1 MDKTNDYKN
10 NFKNG
15 HFKVSQIVD
24 SSTYSSKFNNCN
36 ADRFNNGHQATIS
49 NRKQSI
55 ITDLIP
61 YPSSSISTTIE
72 RALDISD
79 LNQAQLNGS
88 EIISLKSIVNV
99 DKLKEHGQNPSPKCE
114 KLKLSSIM
122 LPISSSSQNQQQ
134 SIPKMKIPFDN
145 EQIVRVVKFLKE
157 RKECATQTAQRE
169 YCNQYVQANVALES
183 NIKEQKIDLNR
194 SNQTLRN
201 QLDQLSYVIEQMSK
215 ERSSTHLQLHSL
227 QKLITVKELKIEETK
242 AENEKYLADNDELR
256 FTIKN
261 IEKLI
266 NDYQRNLTIK
276 STEND
281 ELRVEL
287 NQMSTDKNNLS
298 SQLEQMQKELLTKN
312 NLIQELNKTN
322 EINQVELL
330 SLHNNLQTF
339 GRQTSK
345 ANIEVET
352 FEQQLIPDKNAEISS
367 VQIMNRNHCRIIN
380 KQKIVC
386 LLEKCA
392 KLKNDFLQSKQT
404 FLFEIT
410 QFVEHFHKLK
420 RDTVEQL
427 HSTLM
432 NDNFSLRLNE
442 TKIRYENEIEQL
454 KNQMQLQCEKMA
466 NLLNKQ
472 LEEKSTINEN
482 LKIQLDSLT
491 AENVTLKETN
501 KAFQTKI
508 VELNECY
515 TRLSEESAKTTVDTE
530 QYRQQ
535 LKNAHDE
542 LNGAR
547 SQIRE
552 LSQQCFDLDHLRN
565 ENDGLR
571 KMVTLLNED
580 KSLLK
585 CRVDELN
592 VLANETA
599 QNRTQL
605 DNIETHLQKS
615 SAELIQERK
624 AKQLLMD
631 ELNQFEI
638 ELNNRRDKIV
648 NLESNIQMITKR
660 YRELSQQ
667 INNKRMCDQY
677 CQVDHETTSPSILID
692 LQNVLIQ
699 RETQINNQNELLAQ
713 LKVENDRNKK
723 LKEEMQIQL
732 ELLEQKINE
741 KDETLRMY
749 DEMPSKE
756 ISTQLNELQNDLIHE
771 RERSKGLGQS
781 LFNEKRMNIKLKKE
795 IERIQNQNETKI
807 KGSELEKDLDEFDH
821 ETLNSELK
829 KNVENL
835 KLLLGEIDKR
845 RKLNSNHAT
854 SSVENSTN
862 SISNC
867 SNSLKETLANLS
879 GDQYGNDFIIQM
891 LDFDQENM
899 NDTETNSK

>member
-10 NFKNG
+10 NLKNG

-36 ADRFNNGHQATIS
+36 ADRFNNEHQATIS

-114 KLKLSSIM
+114 KLKLSSTM

-312 NLIQELNKTN
+312 NLIQELNKIN
-322 EINQVELL
+322 EANQVELI
-330 SLHNNLQTF
+330 SLRNNLQTF
-339 GRQTSK
+339 GRQISK

-352 FEQQLIPDKNAEISS
+352 LEQQLIPDKNAKISS

-386 LLEKCA
+386 LL
-392 KLKNDFLQSKQT
+392 
-404 FLFEIT
+404 
-410 QFVEHFHKLK
+410 
-420 RDTVEQL
+420 
-427 HSTLM
+427 
-432 NDNFSLRLNE
+432 
-442 TKIRYENEIEQL
+442 
-454 KNQMQLQCEKMA
+454 
-466 NLLNKQ
+466 
-472 LEEKSTINEN
+472 
-482 LKIQLDSLT
+482 
-491 AENVTLKETN
+491 
-501 KAFQTKI
+501 
-508 VELNECY
+508 
-515 TRLSEESAKTTVDTE
+515 SEESAKTTVDTE
-530 QYRQQ
+530 QYQQQ

-605 DNIETHLQKS
+605 DNIETQLQKS

-631 ELNQFEI
+631 ERNQFEI

-807 KGSELEKDLDEFDH
+807 IGSELEKDLDEFDH